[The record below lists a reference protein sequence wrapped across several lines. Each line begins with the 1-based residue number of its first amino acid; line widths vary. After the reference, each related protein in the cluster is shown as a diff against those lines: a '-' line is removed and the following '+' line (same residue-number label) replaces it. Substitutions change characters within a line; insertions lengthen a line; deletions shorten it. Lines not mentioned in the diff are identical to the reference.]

1 LFSRK
6 KPRYKIGTLLKL
18 KDAWPGR
25 EQIMIIDYF
34 LRIEKSELYGG
45 SVIKDKY
52 WMYNLMYLG
61 DSGKKIPQTALWLE
75 EMIAD
80 KKIEVVATPN

>member
-1 LFSRK
+1 
-6 KPRYKIGTLLKL
+6 
-18 KDAWPGR
+18 
-25 EQIMIIDYF
+25 
-34 LRIEKSELYGG
+34 
-45 SVIKDKY
+45 
-52 WMYNLMYLG
+52 MYLG

>member
-1 LFSRK
+1 
-6 KPRYKIGTLLKL
+6 
-18 KDAWPGR
+18 
-25 EQIMIIDYF
+25 MIIDYF
-34 LRIEKSELYGG
+34 LRIEKSELHGG
-45 SVIKDKY
+45 SVIEDKY

-61 DSGKKIPQTALWLE
+61 DGGKKIPQAAMWLE